1 MDDNHALILPVF
13 YLGNI
18 QYWSKLVH
26 QKNIIFNDIENY
38 PKGSFRNRCHIVSSQ
53 GLLRLS
59 IPLVGGKHAGQKYTE
74 VKIDQKE
81 NWQKKHWQSIGTCYG
96 SAPFFH
102 HYAEKLRTIY
112 DRPVI
117 NLWDWNLNLTKMILS
132 MLPIE
137 LPDIRFLSEGEVS
150 EPNLDL
156 SQFFSPKP
164 RFNTSDEA
172 WNNIEYP
179 QVFENTLGFLPN
191 SSILDLIFC
200 QGPYALNVLRKS
212 YLSDKQGDLSNF

>member
-1 MDDNHALILPVF
+1 MGDNHALILPVF

-74 VKIDQKE
+74 VKIDQQE
-81 NWQKKHWQSIGTCYG
+81 NWQKKHWQSLCTCYG

-102 HYAEKLRTIY
+102 HYADKLQAIY
-112 DRPVI
+112 NRPFI
-117 NLWDWNLNLTKMILS
+117 YLWECNLSLTKMILS

-137 LPDIRFLSEGEVS
+137 EPDIRFLSEESVS
-150 EPNLDL
+150 EPRLDL
-156 SQFFSPKP
+156 STFFSPKP
-164 RFNTSDEA
+164 RFNLTDNA
-172 WNNIEYP
+172 WINIAYP

-191 SSILDLIFC
+191 ASILDLIFC
-200 QGPYALNVLRKS
+200 QGPYAINVLRKS
-212 YLSDKQGDLSNF
+212 YLSDKQSDLSKF

>member
-1 MDDNHALILPVF
+1 MDDNQALILPVF

-38 PKGSFRNRCHIVSSQ
+38 PKGSFRNRCYIVSSQ

-74 VKIDQKE
+74 VKIDQQE
-81 NWQKKHWQSIGTCYG
+81 NWQKKHWQSISSCYG

-102 HYAEKLRTIY
+102 HYGEKLHAIY
-112 DRPVI
+112 ERPVI
-117 NLWDWNLNLTKMILS
+117 YLWEWNLKLTKMILS

-137 LPDIRFLSEGEVS
+137 LPDIRFLSDGEVS

-156 SQFFSPKP
+156 SPFFSPKP
-164 RFNTSDEA
+164 RFNLSDDA

-191 SSILDLIFC
+191 ASILDLIFC

-212 YLSDKQGDLSNF
+212 LLSDKQRDLSNF

>member
-26 QKNIIFNDIENY
+26 QNNIIFNDVENY
-38 PKGSFRNRCHIVSSQ
+38 PKGSFRNRCYIVSSQ

-96 SAPFFH
+96 SGPFFH
-102 HYAEKLRTIY
+102 HYAEQLRTIY
-112 DRPVI
+112 DRPAI

-137 LPDIRFLSEGEVS
+137 LPDIRFLSDGEVS

-164 RFNTSDEA
+164 RFNLSDEA

-191 SSILDLIFC
+191 ASILDLIFC

-212 YLSDKQGDLSNF
+212 YLSDKQRDLSNF

>member
-18 QYWSKLVH
+18 QYWSKLIH
-26 QKNIIFNDIENY
+26 HKNIVFNDIENY

-81 NWQKKHWQSIGTCYG
+81 NWQKKHWQSLGTCYG

-102 HYAEKLRTIY
+102 HYSEKLRTIY

-137 LPDIRFLSEGEVS
+137 QPDIRLLSDGEVS
-150 EPNLDL
+150 EAKKDL
-156 SQFFSPKP
+156 SHFFSPKT
-164 RFNTSDEA
+164 RFIQRDDA
-172 WNNIEYP
+172 WIETPYP
-179 QVFENTLGFLPN
+179 QVFENTLGFLSN
-191 SSILDLIFC
+191 ASILDLIFC

-212 YLSDKQGDLSNF
+212 YLSDKERDLSKF

>member
-26 QKNIIFNDIENY
+26 QKYIIFNDIENY

-117 NLWDWNLNLTKMILS
+117 NL
-132 MLPIE
+132 
-137 LPDIRFLSEGEVS
+137 
-150 EPNLDL
+150 
-156 SQFFSPKP
+156 
-164 RFNTSDEA
+164 TS
-172 WNNIEYP
+172 I
-179 QVFENTLGFLPN
+179 
-191 SSILDLIFC
+191 
-200 QGPYALNVLRKS
+200 
-212 YLSDKQGDLSNF
+212 

>member
-1 MDDNHALILPVF
+1 MGDNHALILPVF

-26 QKNIIFNDIENY
+26 QKNIIFNDVENY
-38 PKGSFRNRCHIVSSQ
+38 PKGSFRNRCHIASSQ

-74 VKIDQKE
+74 VKIDQQE
-81 NWQKKHWQSIGTCYG
+81 NWQKKHWQSLHTCYG

-102 HYAEKLRTIY
+102 HYADKLQAIY
-112 DRPVI
+112 NRPFI
-117 NLWDWNLNLTKMILS
+117 YLWEWNLNLTKMILS

-137 LPDIRFLSEGEVS
+137 QPDICFLSDGEVA
-150 EPNLDL
+150 EPRLDL
-156 SQFFSPKP
+156 SPFFSPKP
-164 RFNTSDEA
+164 RFNLTDNA
-172 WNNIEYP
+172 WIIIGYP

-191 SSILDLIFC
+191 ASILDLIFC
-200 QGPYALNVLRKS
+200 QGPYAINVLRKS
-212 YLSDKQGDLSNF
+212 YLSDKQSDLSKF

>member
-1 MDDNHALILPVF
+1 MGDNHELILPVF

-26 QKNIIFNDIENY
+26 QKNIKFNDVENY

-74 VKIDQKE
+74 VKIDQQE
-81 NWQKKHWQSIGTCYG
+81 NWQKKHWQSLCTCYG

-102 HYAEKLRTIY
+102 HYADKLHVLYNQPFIY
-112 DRPVI
+112 
-117 NLWDWNLNLTKMILS
+117 LWEWNLSLTKMILS

-137 LPDIRFLSEGEVS
+137 QPDIRFLSEESVS
-150 EPNLDL
+150 EPRLDL
-156 SQFFSPKP
+156 STFFSPKP
-164 RFNTSDEA
+164 RFNLTDNA
-172 WNNIEYP
+172 WINTEYP

-191 SSILDLIFC
+191 ASILDLIFC
-200 QGPYALNVLRKS
+200 QGPYAINVLRKS
-212 YLSDKQGDLSNF
+212 YLSVK

>member
-1 MDDNHALILPVF
+1 MGDNHMLILPVF

-26 QKNIIFNDIENY
+26 YKNVIFNDVENY

-59 IPLVGGKHAGQKYTE
+59 IPLVGGKHAGQKYIQ
-74 VKIDQKE
+74 VKIDQQE
-81 NWQKKHWQSIGTCYG
+81 NWQKKHWQSLCSCYG

-102 HYAEKLRTIY
+102 HYADKLQVLY
-112 DRPVI
+112 NRPFTY
-117 NLWDWNLNLTKMILS
+117 LWEWNLNITKMILS
-132 MLPIE
+132 MLNTEPHG
-137 LPDIRFLSEGEVS
+137 IRYLSDGELSEPV
-150 EPNLDL
+150 LDL

-164 RFNTSDEA
+164 RFNSSDNA
-172 WNNIEYP
+172 WISIEYP
-179 QVFENTLGFLPN
+179 QVFESTLGFLPN
-191 SSILDLIFC
+191 TSILDLIFC

-212 YLSDKQGDLSNF
+212 FLSVK

>member
-1 MDDNHALILPVF
+1 MDDNQALILPVF

-38 PKGSFRNRCHIVSSQ
+38 PKGSFRNRCYIVSSQ

-74 VKIDQKE
+74 VKIDQQE
-81 NWQKKHWQSIGTCYG
+81 NWQKKHWQSINSCYG

-102 HYAEKLRTIY
+102 HYGEKLHAIY
-112 DRPVI
+112 ERPVL
-117 NLWDWNLNLTKMILS
+117 NLWDWNLKLTKMILS

-137 LPDIRFLSEGEVS
+137 LPDIRFLSDGEVS

-156 SQFFSPKP
+156 SPFFSPKP
-164 RFNTSDEA
+164 RFILTDET
-172 WNNIEYP
+172 WINIEYP
-179 QVFENTLGFLPN
+179 QVFENNLGFIPN
-191 SSILDLIFC
+191 ASILDLIFC

-212 YLSDKQGDLSNF
+212 FLSAKQGDLSNF

>member
-1 MDDNHALILPVF
+1 MGDNHALILPVF

-26 QKNIIFNDIENY
+26 QKNIIFNDVENY

-74 VKIDQKE
+74 VKIDQQE
-81 NWQKKHWQSIGTCYG
+81 NWQKKHWQSLCTCYG

-102 HYAEKLRTIY
+102 HYADKLQAIY
-112 DRPVI
+112 NRPFI
-117 NLWDWNLNLTKMILS
+117 YLWEWNLSLTKMILS

-137 LPDIRFLSEGEVS
+137 QRDIHFLSDGEIS
-150 EPNLDL
+150 EPRLDL
-156 SQFFSPKP
+156 SPFFSPKP
-164 RFNTSDEA
+164 RFILTDNE
-172 WNNIEYP
+172 WINIAYP

-191 SSILDLIFC
+191 ASILDLIFC
-200 QGPYALNVLRKS
+200 QGPYAINVLSKS
-212 YLSDKQGDLSNF
+212 YLSDKQSDLSKF

>member
-1 MDDNHALILPVF
+1 MGDNHALILPVF

-26 QKNIIFNDIENY
+26 QKNIIFNDVENY

-81 NWQKKHWQSIGTCYG
+81 NWQKKHWQSLCTCYG

-102 HYAEKLRTIY
+102 HYADKLQAIY
-112 DRPVI
+112 NRPFMY
-117 NLWDWNLNLTKMILS
+117 LWEWNLSLTNHRQSGCISRQQASDPVTVTHSLVFFMS
-132 MLPIE
+132 
-137 LPDIRFLSEGEVS
+137 VS
-150 EPNLDL
+150 SL
-156 SQFFSPKP
+156 SQIGVMCV
-164 RFNTSDEA
+164 D
-172 WNNIEYP
+172 
-179 QVFENTLGFLPN
+179 LP
-191 SSILDLIFC
+191 
-200 QGPYALNVLRKS
+200 V
-212 YLSDKQGDLSNF
+212 

>member
-1 MDDNHALILPVF
+1 MGDNHMLILPVF

-26 QKNIIFNDIENY
+26 YKNVIFNDVENY

-59 IPLVGGKHAGQKYTE
+59 IPLVGGKHSGQKYTQ
-74 VKIDQKE
+74 VKIDQQE
-81 NWQKKHWQSIGTCYG
+81 NWQKKHWQSLCSCYG

-102 HYAEKLRTIY
+102 HYADKLQVLY
-112 DRPVI
+112 NRPFTY
-117 NLWDWNLNLTKMILS
+117 LWEWNLNITKMILS
-132 MLPIE
+132 MLNTEPHE
-137 LPDIRFLSEGEVS
+137 IRYLSDGELSEPV
-150 EPNLDL
+150 LDL

-164 RFNTSDEA
+164 RFNSSDNA
-172 WNNIEYP
+172 WISIEYP
-179 QVFENTLGFLPN
+179 QVFESTLGFLPN
-191 SSILDLIFC
+191 TSILDLIFC

-212 YLSDKQGDLSNF
+212 FLSFK

>member
-1 MDDNHALILPVF
+1 MGDNHALILPVF

-26 QKNIIFNDIENY
+26 QKNMIFNDVENY

-74 VKIDQKE
+74 VKIDQQE
-81 NWQKKHWQSIGTCYG
+81 NWQKKHWQSLCTCYR

-102 HYAEKLRTIY
+102 HYADKLQALYNQPFIY
-112 DRPVI
+112 
-117 NLWDWNLNLTKMILS
+117 LWEWNLSLTKMILS

-137 LPDIRFLSEGEVS
+137 EPDIRFLSEESVS
-150 EPNLDL
+150 EPMLDL
-156 SQFFSPKP
+156 STFFSPKP
-164 RFNTSDEA
+164 RFNLTDNA
-172 WNNIEYP
+172 WINIAYP

-191 SSILDLIFC
+191 ASILDLIFC

-212 YLSDKQGDLSNF
+212 YLSDKLSDLSKF

>member
-1 MDDNHALILPVF
+1 MGDNHALILPVF

-26 QKNIIFNDIENY
+26 QKNIIFNDVENY
-38 PKGSFRNRCHIVSSQ
+38 PKGSYRNRCHIVSSQ

-81 NWQKKHWQSIGTCYG
+81 NWQKKHWQSLCTCYG

-102 HYAEKLRTIY
+102 HYADMLQAIY
-112 DRPVI
+112 NRPFI
-117 NLWDWNLNLTKMILS
+117 YLWEWNLSLTKMILS

-137 LPDIRFLSEGEVS
+137 QRDIHFLSDGEIS
-150 EPNLDL
+150 EPRLDL
-156 SQFFSPKP
+156 SLFFSPKP
-164 RFNTSDEA
+164 RFILTDNE
-172 WNNIEYP
+172 WINIEYP
-179 QVFENTLGFLPN
+179 QVFENTLGFLTN
-191 SSILDLIFC
+191 ASILDLIFC
-200 QGPYALNVLRKS
+200 QGPYAINVLRKS
-212 YLSDKQGDLSNF
+212 YLSDKQSDLSKF

>member
-1 MDDNHALILPVF
+1 MLILPVF

-26 QKNIIFNDIENY
+26 YKNVLFNDVENY

-59 IPLVGGKHAGQKYTE
+59 IPLVGGKHSGQKYTQ
-74 VKIDQKE
+74 VKIDQQE
-81 NWQKKHWQSIGTCYG
+81 NWQKKHWQSLCSCYG

-102 HYAEKLRTIY
+102 HYADKLQVLY
-112 DRPVI
+112 NRPFTY
-117 NLWDWNLNLTKMILS
+117 LWEWNLNITKMILS
-132 MLPIE
+132 MLNTEPHEIRYLSDGE
-137 LPDIRFLSEGEVS
+137 LSKPV
-150 EPNLDL
+150 LDL

-164 RFNTSDEA
+164 RFNSSDNA
-172 WNNIEYP
+172 WISIEYP
-179 QVFENTLGFLPN
+179 QVFESTLGFLPN
-191 SSILDLIFC
+191 TSILDLIFC

-212 YLSDKQGDLSNF
+212 YLSVK

>member
-1 MDDNHALILPVF
+1 MGDNHALILPVF

-26 QKNIIFNDIENY
+26 QKNIIFNDVENY
-38 PKGSFRNRCHIVSSQ
+38 PKGSFRNRCHIASSQ

-74 VKIDQKE
+74 VKIDQQE
-81 NWQKKHWQSIGTCYG
+81 NWQKKHWQSLHTCYG

-102 HYAEKLRTIY
+102 HYADKLQAIY
-112 DRPVI
+112 NRPFI
-117 NLWDWNLNLTKMILS
+117 YLWEWNLSLTKMILS

-137 LPDIRFLSEGEVS
+137 QPDIRFLSDGEVA
-150 EPNLDL
+150 EPRLDL
-156 SQFFSPKP
+156 SLFFSPKP
-164 RFNTSDEA
+164 RFILTDNE
-172 WNNIEYP
+172 WINIGYP

-191 SSILDLIFC
+191 ASILDLIFC
-200 QGPYALNVLRKS
+200 QGPYAINVLRKS
-212 YLSDKQGDLSNF
+212 YLSDKQSDLSKF